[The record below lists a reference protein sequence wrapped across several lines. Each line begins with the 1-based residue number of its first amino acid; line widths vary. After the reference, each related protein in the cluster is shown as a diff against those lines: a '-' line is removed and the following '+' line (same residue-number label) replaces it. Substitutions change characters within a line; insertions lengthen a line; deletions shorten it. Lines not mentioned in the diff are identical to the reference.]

1 LAILLTG
8 CAGFIGSHVLDRLLS
23 MNEEVIGV
31 DNFDSYYNPLIKGK
45 NIEHNLKNDNFT
57 LYNTDVRNSNQ
68 MNRIFSENAI
78 DTIVHLAARAGVRPS
93 INDPMLY
100 EDVNIKG
107 TLNLLELS
115 IKYNTSNFVFASTSS
130 VYGANK
136 KVPFSEEDNVDKAIS
151 PYAAS
156 KKACETF
163 CYTYHHLHNL
173 PVVCLRFF
181 TVYGPRQRPEMAIHK
196 FTQLID
202 EGHEIEMYGDGSS
215 KRDYTYIE
223 DIVDG
228 IVNAANIKEGYEII
242 NLGNSDV
249 VELRHLIN
257 VIEQNLGKKA
267 MIKELP
273 DQPGDV
279 PITYADISK
288 ARSLIRYKPQV
299 KIEEGV
305 RRFVEW
311 YRNERTV
318 LQESD
323 IEEIRDIIEIP
334 IPDVGK
340 SSDEGR
346 KEEKDYIIA

>member
-1 LAILLTG
+1 MAILLTG

-23 MNEEVIGV
+23 MGKEVIGV
-31 DNFDSYYNPLIKGK
+31 DNFDSFYNPQTKRK
-45 NIEHNLKNDNFT
+45 NIEQHLDNDNFT
-57 LYNTDVRNSNQ
+57 LYNSDIRNAEE
-68 MNRIFSENAI
+68 MDEIFTSDPVTSVI
-78 DTIVHLAARAGVRPS
+78 HLAARAGVRPS

-107 TLNLLELS
+107 TLTLLELS
-115 IKYNTSNFVFASTSS
+115 RKHGVENFVFASTSS

-136 KVPFSEEDNVDKAIS
+136 KVPFSEEDCVDRSIS

-163 CYTYHHLHNL
+163 CYTYHHLYNL

-196 FTQLID
+196 FTRLID
-202 EGHEIEMYGDGSS
+202 EGREIEMYGNGSS
-215 KRDYTYIE
+215 KRDYTYID
-223 DIVDG
+223 DIVNG
-228 IVNAANIKEGYEII
+228 IINSTNIKEGYEII

-249 VELRHLIN
+249 VELRYLIS

-267 MIKELP
+267 RIKELP

-288 ARSLIRYKPQV
+288 AKSIIQYNPQV
-299 KIEEGV
+299 KIEEGI
-305 RRFVEW
+305 RNFVEW
-311 YRNERTV
+311 YRNEH
-318 LQESD
+318 SG
-323 IEEIRDIIEIP
+323 IRDI
-334 IPDVGK
+334 DVITVKTSGAVQ
-340 SSDEGR
+340 SSDEGKR
-346 KEEKDYIIA
+346 KERDCITV